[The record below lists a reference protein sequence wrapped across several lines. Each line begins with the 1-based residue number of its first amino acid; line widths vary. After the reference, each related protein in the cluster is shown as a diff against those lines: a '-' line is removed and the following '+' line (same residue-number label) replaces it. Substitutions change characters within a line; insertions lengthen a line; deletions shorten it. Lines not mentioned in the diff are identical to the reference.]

1 VHRSNLRPGD
11 ASDPGFGKCQI
22 PGVQVAQHDS
32 TARASCSGQSLGMTT
47 APGSQVEHRAARGRT
62 KQVTDRFK

>member
-1 VHRSNLRPGD
+1 MHGADLRTRDVP
-11 ASDPGFGKCQI
+11 DPGFGKCQI